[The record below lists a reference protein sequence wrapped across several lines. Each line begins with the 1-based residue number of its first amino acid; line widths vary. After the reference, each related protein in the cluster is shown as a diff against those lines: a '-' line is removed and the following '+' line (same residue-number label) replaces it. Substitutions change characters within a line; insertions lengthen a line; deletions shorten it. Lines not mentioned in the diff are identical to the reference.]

1 MDLYIVRHAWA
12 GQRGDPRWPD
22 DDLRP
27 LTEDG
32 KERFAK
38 VAAKLVERGMNP
50 QLIATS
56 PLVRCVETA
65 KLLAVA
71 VGKVKIVDV
80 DQLRPGSGDFEGL
93 LDWTTN
99 AARSHPRIA
108 WVGHAPDVD
117 RIGAVLIGDA
127 SGMIRFTKGGA
138 ACIRFEG
145 PAEIGAGDLQWLVTA
160 KILGC

>member
-12 GQRGDPRWPD
+12 GQRGDPRWLN

-38 VAAKLVERGMNP
+38 VAAKLVERGMVP

-65 KLLAVA
+65 KLLSAA

-80 DQLRPGSGDFEGL
+80 EQLRPGNSDLEGL
-93 LDWTTN
+93 LDWTAH
-99 AARSHPRIA
+99 AARTHPRIA

-117 RIGAVLIGDA
+117 RIAAALIGDG
-127 SGMIRFTKGGA
+127 SSLIRFAKGGVA
-138 ACIRFEG
+138 NIHFDG
-145 PAEIGAGDLQWLVTA
+145 QPAFSAGELQWVVTA
-160 KILGC
+160 KLLGC